1 MSDQPKPKTPS
12 LNDMIRSL
20 AASPN
25 RIAVRGDESRDA
37 LNRALRRAAGHDVP
51 EHNLPPTSTYPWK
64 SVGDLPDDDEAGGT

>member
-1 MSDQPKPKTPS
+1 MTNTPKPPS
-12 LNDMIRSL
+12 LNDLLRSL

-64 SVGDLPDDDEAGGT
+64 SISDGDVPDDETGGRA